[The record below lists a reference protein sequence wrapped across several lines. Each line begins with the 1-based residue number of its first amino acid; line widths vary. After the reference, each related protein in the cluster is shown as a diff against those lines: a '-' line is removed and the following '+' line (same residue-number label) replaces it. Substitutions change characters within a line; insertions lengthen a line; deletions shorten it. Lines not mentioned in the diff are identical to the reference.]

1 MRLDE
6 FDTSNSDGAVNPL
19 SSEVNSLI
27 LRLDASKIK
36 KIKFDTFVNELN
48 NVLNVPIDAEDEQQA
63 NNIKS
68 LISNSGKADLSGE
81 YIIMDYTA
89 PVDSS
94 ESDVEKIA
102 MKNIRDKSE

>member
-6 FDTSNSDGAVNPL
+6 FEAGNTTDSTNPL

-36 KIKFDTFVNELN
+36 KIKFDTFINELN
-48 NVLNVPIDAEDEQQA
+48 NVLNVPIDSSDEQQA
-63 NNIKS
+63 TNIKS

-89 PVDSS
+89 PEDSS

-102 MKNIRDKSE
+102 MKNIRDKS